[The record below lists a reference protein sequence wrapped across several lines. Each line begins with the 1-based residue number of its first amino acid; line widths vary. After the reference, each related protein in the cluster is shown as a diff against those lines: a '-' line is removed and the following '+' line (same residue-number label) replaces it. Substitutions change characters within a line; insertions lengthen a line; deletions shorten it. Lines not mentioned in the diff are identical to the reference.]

1 MFRNTNVELHETRA
15 SAPRSPS
22 PVRRAFR
29 TTGAA
34 ALIAVLV
41 APSLALAQDQ
51 IDVAA
56 LTCGDWNAMDEAGK
70 LASTNAVIAFVNE
83 SANHETAGLAAE
95 AIKGKEAADVGKMID
110 SDCSEVD
117 AMANLVASIK

>member
-1 MFRNTNVELHETRA
+1 MFRNNTVERHETRA
-15 SAPRSPS
+15 SAPQSRSRM
-22 PVRRAFR
+22 RRAFR

-41 APSLALAQDQ
+41 APSFAFAQDQ

-117 AMANLVASIK
+117 ATANLVASIK